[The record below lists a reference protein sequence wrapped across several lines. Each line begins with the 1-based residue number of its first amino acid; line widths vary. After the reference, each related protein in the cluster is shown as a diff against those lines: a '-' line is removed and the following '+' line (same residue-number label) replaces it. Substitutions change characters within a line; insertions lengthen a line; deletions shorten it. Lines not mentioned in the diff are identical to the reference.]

1 MSGNKVLIILAISF
15 QLSAF
20 SCLAENVKEANVA
33 GMFYP
38 EDPVRLS
45 EMIDG
50 FIKEAEP
57 EIIEGEIFALISPH
71 AGYAYSG
78 RVAGHGYK
86 LIKNKPYKTVIII
99 APSHHFKF
107 TGISVFPEGSFRTPL
122 GELEID
128 QEFTQKL
135 LDQDPEIT
143 CQPRAF
149 DQEHSL
155 EVQLPFLQKTLT
167 DFEIVPIIMG
177 DCSLSTCQKLSR
189 LLKQAI
195 GDRNDV
201 LVIASTDMYHG
212 YDHEEARVVDQET
225 LSYIQNMDAEGLY
238 YGLREGRL
246 QLCGGWPVVSTLIL
260 SKELGHNKLG
270 VLNYTN
276 SAQVTG
282 KKVKGTW
289 TVGYASCAID
299 KEEGEE
305 GMLNIEQRKRLLEI
319 ARQSIENYLNTGKRL
334 EVNEKDPLLVKE
346 FGAFVT
352 LNKNGHL
359 RGCIGNI
366 IASGPLYLT
375 VKNMAVEAAVN
386 DPRFPEVIL
395 SELEDIEIEV
405 SVLSPLEKVE
415 SADKIELGK
424 HGVIVRKGSSSGV
437 FLPQVAT
444 ETGWSKEEFLSNLCA
459 QKAGLS
465 TDAWKDKSTEIF
477 IFTAEVFS
485 E

>member
-1 MSGNKVLIILAISF
+1 M
-15 QLSAF
+15 
-20 SCLAENVKEANVA
+20 
-33 GMFYP
+33 
-38 EDPVRLS
+38 
-45 EMIDG
+45 
-50 FIKEAEP
+50 
-57 EIIEGEIFALISPH
+57 
-71 AGYAYSG
+71 
-78 RVAGHGYK
+78 
-86 LIKNKPYKTVIII
+86 
-99 APSHHFKF
+99 
-107 TGISVFPEGSFRTPL
+107 
-122 GELEID
+122 
-128 QEFTQKL
+128 
-135 LDQDPEIT
+135 
-143 CQPRAF
+143 
-149 DQEHSL
+149 
-155 EVQLPFLQKTLT
+155 
-167 DFEIVPIIMG
+167 IMG
-177 DCSLSTCQKLSR
+177 DCSLATCQKLSR

-386 DPRFPEVIL
+386 DPRFPEVTL
-395 SELEDIEIEV
+395 SELGDIEIEV

-465 TDAWKDKSTEIF
+465 ADAWKDKSTEIF